1 MPTAASRPFLPL
13 LMDLLIALCHF
24 RSAEPDDATTL
35 DGFASP
41 ANDKGAIRHG
51 REVRLT
57 GPIG

>member
-1 MPTAASRPFLPL
+1 
-13 LMDLLIALCHF
+13 LLIALCHF

-41 ANDKGAIRHG
+41 ANDKGAILHG